1 MAKTSKDVEYQNVT
15 VRIPKQLY
23 AEYKEALHEK
33 AQIPTYAIREY
44 MYDVVEKSKKGKKE

>member
-33 AQIPTYAIREY
+33 AQI
-44 MYDVVEKSKKGKKE
+44 